1 LPLFR
6 TKKEPFEWIS
16 SGKKTID
23 VRKGNPRRGEIAV
36 YLSGRNVLK
45 KKILKTE
52 TGKLSE
58 VVQLNNF
65 RQIIPSAETI
75 EDAIIYLRRLYD
87 SYQNIFT
94 AYYIE
99 ASKIEVS

>member
-1 LPLFR
+1 MPLFR

-16 SGKKTID
+16 LGKKTID
-23 VRKGNPRRGEIAV
+23 VRKGIPRRGEIAV
-36 YLSGRNVLK
+36 YLSGRNVIK
-45 KKILKTE
+45 KRILKTE

-87 SYQNIFT
+87 SYENIFT

-99 ASKIEVS
+99 VSKT